1 MARKDKKPVDKKV
14 LGQKKTDNKKISKM
28 RKGVGIG
35 VKLNVSIAVTLGVF
49 ILLIAVLTV
58 KSSQYSSQ
66 YAQVLENISKIT
78 YIKSNSTKVSHT
90 IVNMCGVGGDIASS
104 GHEEIVDTIET
115 YVAEIGENIPEG
127 TEYTEVRNQ
136 YDKFASETGKYIACY
151 QEILSVC
158 GDKYSSEGLSA
169 AQSMDS
175 NATFVNTSAEALLT
189 SEIARSEQIEASIA
203 SDFNRTIIIILVI
216 AIVATI
222 GVLVLMFVLSRSITV
237 SVKRLQDQLTIM
249 SEGDLTKEEIKIVS
263 RDEVGYA
270 AIAFNK
276 MKSNLVHLISKV
288 MGATN
293 DLETAT
299 ATVNVSIDENAQ
311 GSNRIAEAVD
321 GMLSGLEQ
329 QQTEVKRT
337 VEQIGNMEN
346 ISREVAD
353 YAEAIH
359 HNSEKTKENAQ
370 DGMQKIMAYVDQME
384 EVNRSM
390 HDMESVF
397 AVFGENTR
405 GMTEALDSISS
416 IASQTNLLSLNASIE
431 AARAGEAGRGFA
443 VVATEIRN
451 LADDSQTAAA
461 QIGRMIENVRAQADS
476 MSSKLKDSM
485 EQLEK
490 GNQLTAE
497 AKDSFAVIREGTDE
511 VGDNVEDIMKRVET
525 LTGKISETVESM
537 SAIKEAADNN
547 VTEINEISAIVTE
560 ESANLEEVA
569 DAMNKLLALTGDL
582 EGLIS
587 EFKL

>member
-1 MARKDKKPVDKKV
+1 MAKREKK
-14 LGQKKTDNKKISKM
+14 QTKKISGQKTREKRKTP
-28 RKGVGIG
+28 RKGKGAGIG
-35 VKLNVSIAVTLGVF
+35 LKLNASIIVTIGVF
-49 ILLIAVLTV
+49 ILLIAILTV
-58 KSSQYSSQ
+58 KSSQYSRQ

-104 GHEEIVDTIET
+104 GHEEILATIET

-136 YDKFASETGKYIACY
+136 YDKFALETGKYLESY
-151 QEILSVC
+151 EELRSLC

-175 NATFVNTSAEALLT
+175 NATFVNTSAEVLLT
-189 SEIARSEQIEASIA
+189 SEIARSEQIEESIA
-203 SDFNRTIIIILVI
+203 SDFDRTIIIIIIV

-222 GVLVLMFVLSRSITV
+222 GVLFLMFILSRSITV
-237 SVKRLQDQLTIM
+237 SIKRLQDQLTIM
-249 SEGDLTKEEIKIVS
+249 SEGDLTREEIKIVS

-276 MKSNLVHLISKV
+276 MKSNLVRLISKV

-293 DLETAT
+293 DLKTAT

-311 GSNRIAEAVD
+311 GSNRIAQAVD

-329 QQTEVKRT
+329 QQAEVKHT

-353 YAEAIH
+353 YAGAIH
-359 HNSEKTKENAQ
+359 HNSEKTKDNAQ
-370 DGMQKIMAYVDQME
+370 DGMQKIMAYVAQME

-397 AVFGENTR
+397 VTFGENTR

-461 QIGRMIENVRAQADS
+461 QIGRMIDNVRSQADA
-476 MSSKLKDSM
+476 MSSKLKESM

-497 AKDSFAVIREGTDE
+497 AKDSFAIIREGTDE
-511 VGDNVEDIMKRVET
+511 VGSNVEDIMKRVET
-525 LTGKISETVESM
+525 LTGKISEAVESM
-537 SAIKEAADNN
+537 NAIKEAADNN

-569 DAMNKLLALTGDL
+569 DAMSKLLTLTGDL

>member
-1 MARKDKKPVDKKV
+1 MAKKEKKLTKKVPEQKTARKKD
-14 LGQKKTDNKKISKM
+14 ISK
-28 RKGVGIG
+28 KGKGAGIG
-35 VKLNVSIAVTLGVF
+35 FKLNVSIMGTLVVF
-49 ILLIAVLTV
+49 IVLMALLII
-58 KSSQYSSQ
+58 KSSQYSNQ
-66 YAQVLENISKIT
+66 YTQVLENISKIT

-104 GHEEIVDTIET
+104 GHEEIVATIDR
-115 YVAEIGENIPEG
+115 YVTEIGENIPEG
-127 TEYTEVRNQ
+127 TEYTEIRNQ
-136 YDKFASETGKYIACY
+136 YDKFASETGKYTACY
-151 QEILSVC
+151 QEILSAC
-158 GDKYSSEGLSA
+158 GDKYSSDGLSA

-203 SDFNRTIIIILVI
+203 SDFKRTIIIIVVVTVI
-216 AIVATI
+216 AALIVLT
-222 GVLVLMFVLSRSITV
+222 VMFLLARSITV

-276 MKSNLVHLISKV
+276 MKSNLVRLISKV

-293 DLETAT
+293 DLKTAT

-311 GSNRIAEAVD
+311 GSSRIAEAVD

-329 QQTEVKRT
+329 QQMEVKRT
-337 VEQIGNMEN
+337 VEQIGDMEN
-346 ISREVAD
+346 ISREVAE
-353 YAEAIH
+353 YAGAIH
-359 HNSEKTKENAQ
+359 HNSEKTKDNAQ
-370 DGMQKIMAYVDQME
+370 DGMQKIIAYVEQMD
-384 EVNRSM
+384 EVNKSM
-390 HDMESVF
+390 RDMESVF
-397 AVFGENTR
+397 ATFGESTR

-461 QIGRMIENVRAQADS
+461 HIGQMIESVRKQADA
-476 MSSKLKDSM
+476 MSDKLKNSM

-511 VGDNVEDIMKRVET
+511 VGENVEDIRKRVKT
-525 LTGKISETVESM
+525 LTDKISEAVESM

-569 DAMNKLLALTGDL
+569 DAMSKLLALTGDL

>member
-1 MARKDKKPVDKKV
+1 MAKKDKKLSGRKASKK
-14 LGQKKTDNKKISKM
+14 KKTLKKG
-28 RKGVGIG
+28 KGAGIG
-35 VKLNVSIAVTLGVF
+35 LKLNVSILGTLVVF
-49 ILLIAVLTV
+49 ILLMAILIA

-66 YAQVLENISKIT
+66 YAQVLESISKIT
-78 YIKSNSTKVSHT
+78 YIKVNASKVSHT

-104 GHEEIVDTIET
+104 GHEEIIATIEA

-127 TEYTEVRNQ
+127 TEYTEIQNQ

-151 QEILSVC
+151 QEIISVC
-158 GDKYSSEGLSA
+158 GDSYSSAGLSA

-175 NATFVNTSAEALLT
+175 NATFVNTSAETLLT

-203 SDFNRTIIIILVI
+203 ADFNRTIIIIVIVAVI
-216 AIVATI
+216 AILV
-222 GVLVLMFVLSRSITV
+222 VLILMFRLSRSITV
-237 SVKRLQDQLTIM
+237 SIKQLQDQLTIM

-270 AIAFNK
+270 ATAFNK

-299 ATVNVSIDENAQ
+299 ATVNVSIDENAK

-329 QQTEVKRT
+329 QQIEVKRT
-337 VEQIGNMEN
+337 VEQISDMEN
-346 ISREVAD
+346 ISGEVAD

-359 HNSEKTKENAQ
+359 HNSEKTKDNAQ
-370 DGMQKIMAYVDQME
+370 DGMQKIVAYVEQME

-390 HDMESVF
+390 RDMESVF
-397 AVFGENTR
+397 AAFGENTR
-405 GMTEALDSISS
+405 GMTEALGSISS

-461 QIGRMIENVRAQADS
+461 EIGQMIENVRKQADA
-476 MSSKLKDSM
+476 MSNKLKDSM
-485 EQLEK
+485 DQLEK
-490 GNQLTAE
+490 GNQLTVE
-497 AKDSFAVIREGTDE
+497 AKDSFAVICEGTDE
-511 VGDNVEDIMKRVET
+511 VGNNVEDIMKRVET
-525 LTGKISETVESM
+525 LTGKITEVVESM
-537 SAIKEAADNN
+537 NAIKEAADNN

-569 DAMNKLLALTGDL
+569 DAMSKLLTLTVDL

>member
-1 MARKDKKPVDKKV
+1 MAKKNKKMESRKIAGKETSEK
-14 LGQKKTDNKKISKM
+14 KKTSKTRKGLKIS
-28 RKGVGIG
+28 
-35 VKLNVSIAVTLGVF
+35 VKLNVSILVTLSVF
-49 ILLIAVLTV
+49 ILLMAVLIT
-58 KSSQYSSQ
+58 KSAQYSNQ

-78 YIKSNSTKVSHT
+78 YIKTNSVKVSHT

-104 GHEEIVDTIET
+104 GHEEIVATIET

-127 TEYTEVRNQ
+127 TEYTEIRNQ
-136 YDKFASETGKYIACY
+136 YDKFASETEKYIADY
-151 QEILSVC
+151 EKILSAC
-158 GDKYSSEGLSA
+158 GDKYSSDGLSA

-175 NATFVNTSAEALLT
+175 NATFVNTSAEVLLT
-189 SEIARSEQIEASIA
+189 SEIARSEQIEATIA
-203 SDFNRTIIIILVI
+203 ADFDRTIIIILIVAVI
-216 AIVATI
+216 AALGILI
-222 GVLVLMFVLSRSITV
+222 LMFILARSITV
-237 SVKRLQDQLTIM
+237 SIKQLQDQLTIM
-249 SEGDLTKEEIKIVS
+249 SEGDLTKEEIKITS
-263 RDEVGYA
+263 KDEVGYA

-288 MGATN
+288 MGATS

-329 QQTEVKRT
+329 QQIEVKRT

-346 ISREVAD
+346 VSREVAE

-359 HNSEKTKENAQ
+359 NNSEKTKDNAQ
-370 DGMQKIMAYVDQME
+370 DGMQKIMAYVAQME

-390 HDMESVF
+390 RDMESVF
-397 AVFGENTR
+397 ATFGESTR

-431 AARAGEAGRGFA
+431 AARAGEAGKGFA

-461 QIGRMIENVRAQADS
+461 KIGEMIERVRKQADD
-476 MSSKLKDSM
+476 MSGKLKDSM

-490 GNQLTAE
+490 GNQLTAQ

-511 VGDNVEDIMKRVET
+511 VGDNVEDIMKRVEM
-525 LTGKISETVESM
+525 LTDKISEAVESM
-537 SAIKEAADNN
+537 NAIKEAADSN

-560 ESANLEEVA
+560 ETANLEEVA
-569 DAMNKLLALTGDL
+569 DAMNKLLSLTGDL
-582 EGLIS
+582 ESLVS